1 MVAEFAPSLAPWRT
15 AISCPVTPSTAAT
28 RYWVIGLASTGWAG
42 VVQDSVRSVPLRLA
56 STLVGGTGACEAG
69 PAGQPPKPGPS
80 VSPNSYSELPRAS
93 SPASCIH
100 DVTTC
105 SPSSTRSASA
115 AEYMLNVDRKSTRL
129 NSSHANIS
137 YAVFC
142 LKKKKHRPNSSDLLP
157 IHSSRHAL

>member
-28 RYWVIGLASTGWAG
+28 RYWVTGLLSAGWAG

-56 STLVGGTGACEAG
+56 STLLGGTGACEAG

-93 SPASCIH
+93 SPESCIQE
-100 DVTTC
+100 VTTC
-105 SPSSTRSASA
+105 SPSRTRSASA
-115 AEYMLNVDRKSTRL
+115 AEYMLNRSEEHTSELQSRQYLVCRL
-129 NSSHANIS
+129 
-137 YAVFC
+137 
-142 LKKKKHRPNSSDLLP
+142 LLEK
-157 IHSSRHAL
+157 I